1 LLKYLSI
8 GICSVS
14 ADEKKYLITNANS
27 LYMKEYDL
35 FVIGTG
41 MSGVSVAMKG
51 AKKGLKTGIADF
63 RPFGGT
69 CALRGCDP
77 KKILIDVAKA
87 RSKTAKYSGK
97 GLKAEGQINWP
108 DLMKFKNGFTDP
120 VPEKMEKNYRKMGID
135 TFHAAASFLSESTL
149 KVGEEEI
156 TAKNIVIATGARPRS
171 LNIPGEEYTITSDDF
186 FHLQELPKS
195 IAFLGGGY
203 VAFEFAHLAAQAG
216 AKVTI
221 IDRGDFP
228 LKKFEKEMVEH
239 VLKASKAQGIEVL
252 LNAEAKEVRKTN
264 GSLEVIAQGKEGEK
278 NIEANLIVNAAGRV
292 PEINKLDLKKGN
304 VDFGETGIRVNEYLQ
319 SISNPKVYA
328 AGDVAD
334 TSGLPLTPVA
344 VYEGHFVAGNIL
356 KGNEK
361 VPQYTE
367 MPTVVFTNPPLAS
380 VGLTEEMAK
389 EQNKEYKVKSAN
401 ASGWFNAYRSQA
413 GAYAFKVLISKE
425 DNSILGAHIIGPSAE
440 ETINIFAL
448 AIKEKI
454 PAKSLQTMM
463 YSYPS
468 WASDL
473 SYMV

>member
-1 LLKYLSI
+1 MMNKQ
-8 GICSVS
+8 
-14 ADEKKYLITNANS
+14 
-27 LYMKEYDL
+27 EYDL

-41 MSGVSVAMKG
+41 MSGVSIAMKA
-51 AKKGLKTGIADF
+51 AKKKLKVGIADF

-87 RSKTAKYSGK
+87 KSKAAKYAGK
-97 GLKAEGQINWP
+97 GWQGEGKINWP
-108 DLMKFKNGFTDP
+108 DLIQFKNGFTDP
-120 VPEKMEKNYRKMGID
+120 VPDNMEKNYRKMGID
-135 TFHAAASFLSESTL
+135 TFHAVASFLDEDTL
-149 KVGEEEI
+149 QVGNTRI
-156 TAKNIVIATGARPRS
+156 KAKNIVVATGASPRT
-171 LNIPGEEYTITSDDF
+171 LTIPGAEYTITSDDF
-186 FHLQELPKS
+186 FHLKELPES

-221 IDRGDFP
+221 LERRDYP
-228 LKKFEKEMVEH
+228 LKKFEQALVEH
-239 VLKASKAQGIEVL
+239 VLKASRAQGIEVL
-252 LNAEAKEVRKTN
+252 LNSEVKEVRKTD
-264 GSLEVIAQGKEGEK
+264 SSFQVVAQSKEEEKVIESK
-278 NIEANLIVNAAGRV
+278 LVVNAAGRV
-292 PEINKLDLKKGN
+292 PEIDQLQLDKGH
-304 VDFGETGIRVNEYLQ
+304 VEFGSKGIKVNEYLQ

-344 VYEGHFVAGNIL
+344 VYEGHFVTSNIL

-361 VPQYTE
+361 VPEYTE

-380 VGLTEEMAK
+380 VGLTETMAK
-389 EQNKEYKVKSAN
+389 EQHKQYQVKSGD

-413 GAYAFKVLISKE
+413 EVYAYKVLISKE
-425 DNSILGAHIIGPSAE
+425 DYTILGAHIIGPSAE
-440 ETINIFAL
+440 ETINLFAL
-448 AIKEKI
+448 AIKAKI
-454 PAKSLQTMM
+454 PAQTLKTMM

-468 WASDL
+468 WASDM